1 VSADDPWAIL
11 DRAED
16 QAWLR
21 RTGPALVREVLQQTL
36 LFPATR
42 LVARPRVTGADDLGA
57 VPQPAVIAA
66 NHASDLD
73 TPLVLAALP
82 RVWRARTV
90 VAAAEDRFHR
100 STPVAVATSL
110 WVDVF
115 PFDRSGDRRGL
126 ARAATF
132 LDAGRNVLLYPQG
145 TRQAGLEGF
154 RAGVGRL
161 CVAVGVPLVPVHVG
175 GTALLMP
182 KGRGILQR
190 GTTTVRFGRPLAPEP
205 GEDGEAF
212 SGRASA
218 VIAALARAGRSSPS
232 RSR

>member
-1 VSADDPWAIL
+1 MSVHDPWAVL

-21 RTGPALVREVLQQTL
+21 RPGPALLREALQQAL

-42 LVARPRVTGADDLGA
+42 LVANPRVTGARDLA
-57 VPQPAVIAA
+57 SVPQPAVIAA

-82 RVWRARTV
+82 RAWRTRTV

-100 STPVAVATSL
+100 NTRVAVATSL

-115 PFDRSGDRRGL
+115 PFDRSGDGRGL

-145 TRQAGLEGF
+145 TRHAGLEGF

-161 CVAVGVPLVPVHVG
+161 CVAAGVPLVPVHVG

-182 KGRGILQR
+182 KGRRVLQR
-190 GTTTVRFGRPLAPEP
+190 GTTTVRFGRPLAPAP

-212 SGRASA
+212 TERASA
-218 VIAALARAGRSSPS
+218 AIGALARGGRSSPS